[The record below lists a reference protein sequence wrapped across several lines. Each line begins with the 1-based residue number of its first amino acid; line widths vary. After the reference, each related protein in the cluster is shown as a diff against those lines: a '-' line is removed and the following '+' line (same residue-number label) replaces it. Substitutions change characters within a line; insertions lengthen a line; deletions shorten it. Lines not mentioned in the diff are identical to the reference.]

1 MVREESKTDS
11 VVDRKRTFDKVNGNK
26 NKNNNNNNGNS
37 NGNNN
42 NVKNNNIANGNQG
55 NNNGGNN
62 NTRPTF
68 TGSIINKTGNKIH
81 FPGYLKKKYCANFA
95 DTEET
100 CNRGTSCLFEHALFP
115 SGYHEDDIA
124 PMIKFI
130 DDSKDLAWHANVT
143 VPVSSKK

>member
-1 MVREESKTDS
+1 M
-11 VVDRKRTFDKVNGNK
+11 
-26 NKNNNNNNGNS
+26 
-37 NGNNN
+37 
-42 NVKNNNIANGNQG
+42 
-55 NNNGGNN
+55 
-62 NTRPTF
+62 
-68 TGSIINKTGNKIH
+68 
-81 FPGYLKKKYCANFA
+81 

-124 PMIKFI
+124 PMINFI